1 MGGLPDPDAAPLA
14 VVPVDGVFRA
24 IGARPRPSSGRSQG
38 RASSH
43 SGGSDSPARIPASPK
58 IAPLPPSAEMH
69 SEPARAP
76 GSPVNEMSDSTPT
89 VFVVDDNPRV
99 RQSVCT
105 LLTAA
110 GLRSEAYA
118 SARAFLA
125 AYDPSRPGCLVL
137 DLRLRGENGLEL
149 QDELRRRKAALPIIV
164 LTAHGTVPA
173 SVRALKA
180 GAIEFLQKPAPP
192 ATLLARIRD
201 ALAMDESARQQ
212 TATRATRERRLARLT
227 PRERQVLNLL
237 LSGKNSKEIATGL
250 GLSVRT
256 VQGYR
261 AAIYVKTEVSSVAQ
275 LVRVVLAQE

>member
-1 MGGLPDPDAAPLA
+1 M
-14 VVPVDGVFRA
+14 
-24 IGARPRPSSGRSQG
+24 SN
-38 RASSH
+38 
-43 SGGSDSPARIPASPK
+43 SP
-58 IAPLPPSAEMH
+58 
-69 SEPARAP
+69 
-76 GSPVNEMSDSTPT
+76 PT

-99 RQSVCT
+99 RQSVCA
-105 LLTAA
+105 LLAAA

-149 QDELRRRKAALPIIV
+149 QDELHRRKAALPVIV

-192 ATLLARIRD
+192 ETLLARVRD
-201 ALAMDESARQQ
+201 ALAMDERARQQ
-212 TATRATRERRLARLT
+212 TATRAARERRLARLT
-227 PRERQVLNLL
+227 PRERQVLDLL
-237 LSGKNSKEIATGL
+237 LSGKTSKEIATGL

-256 VQGYR
+256 VEGYR
-261 AAIYVKTEVSSVAQ
+261 AAIYLKTNVSSVAQ
-275 LVRVVLAQE
+275 LVRVVLARE